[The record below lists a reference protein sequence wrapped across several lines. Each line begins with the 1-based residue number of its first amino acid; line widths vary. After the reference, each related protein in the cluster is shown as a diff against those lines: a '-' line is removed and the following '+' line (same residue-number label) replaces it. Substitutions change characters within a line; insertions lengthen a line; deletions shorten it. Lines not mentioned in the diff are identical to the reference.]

1 MSLVQKQSF
10 LGRCGQLDV
19 AQFILVH
26 LLVKHRFFM
35 WQIDDDDE
43 ALGTRFFLRGCGGR
57 RSPNVHPAPL
67 KFLNVR
73 NRPAHY
79 PHPSLSSR
87 MKCQS
92 ITIYYSEVSH
102 GSRVVNVNS
111 WNSLDL
117 FLQESELTLIVMK
130 ITLLELPLTTSLW
143 L

>member
-1 MSLVQKQSF
+1 M
-10 LGRCGQLDV
+10 
-19 AQFILVH
+19 
-26 LLVKHRFFM
+26 KHSELAFFEGV
-35 WQIDDDDE
+35 W
-43 ALGTRFFLRGCGGR
+43 GR

-67 KFLNVR
+67 KFLNVG
-73 NRPAHY
+73 NSAAHY
-79 PHPSLSSR
+79 PHPPLSSR

-117 FLQESELTLIVMK
+117 FLQESELTLIVMS
-130 ITLLELPLTTSLW
+130 ITLLELPLVTSLTCRLW